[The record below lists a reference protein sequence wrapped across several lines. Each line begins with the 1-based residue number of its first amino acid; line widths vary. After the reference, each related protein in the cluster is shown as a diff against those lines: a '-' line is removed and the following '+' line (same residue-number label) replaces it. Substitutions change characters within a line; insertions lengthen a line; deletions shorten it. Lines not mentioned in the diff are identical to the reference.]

1 MESTYKNTL
10 IQVVDLLESLEKQEK
25 IKYYLV
31 GGILVNLYSDFRIT
45 RDIDIALD
53 LFYSGITIK
62 EFINIIKEFNFMPI
76 QDWNATEILAKETNI
91 IQYLDKT
98 ETIRIDNHIIE
109 KRSLSK
115 YKRIGPL
122 ALKRRV
128 REKLFG
134 IECWIA
140 SKEDFIL
147 SKLVYGGWQDFTDA
161 LGCWMRFQGELNQQI
176 LEESSK
182 ELGILKEYSLLT
194 SGITDPD
201 EFFEEIH
208 SK

>member
-1 MESTYKNTL
+1 MESTYKDTL
-10 IQVVDLLESLEKQEK
+10 LQIVKLLESLEEQEK
-25 IKYYLV
+25 IKYFFV

-45 RDIDIALD
+45 RNIDIVID
-53 LFYSGITIK
+53 LFYSGTTMK
-62 EFINIIKEFNFMPI
+62 EFINIIKEHNFSPI
-76 QDWNATEILAKETNI
+76 KDWNTTKILAEETNI

-98 ETIRIDNHIIE
+98 ETTRIDNHLIM
-109 KRSLSK
+109 KTSSSK
-115 YKRIGPL
+115 YNQIGTM
-122 ALKRRV
+122 ALKRRI

-147 SKLVYGGWQDFTDA
+147 SKLVYSGWQDFTDA
-161 LGCWMRFQGELNQQI
+161 LGCWMRFQEELNQQY
-176 LEESSK
+176 LEETSK
-182 ELGILKEYSLLT
+182 KLDVLRKYSLLT

-201 EFFEEIH
+201 EFFEKIH

>member
-134 IECWIA
+134 IVCWIA

>member
-10 IQVVDLLESLEKQEK
+10 LQVVDLIESLEKQEK
-25 IKYYLV
+25 IKYYFV

-45 RDIDIALD
+45 RDIDIVVD
-53 LFYSGITIK
+53 IFNSGLTIK
-62 EFINIIKEFNFMPI
+62 EFINIIKDFNFLPI
-76 QDWNATEILAKETNI
+76 QDWNATEKLAEETKI

-98 ETIRIDNHIIE
+98 ETTRIDNHIIE
-109 KRSLSK
+109 KNNPSK

-161 LGCWMRFQGELNQQI
+161 LGCWMRFQEELNQQI

-182 ELGILKEYSLLT
+182 ELNISKEYSLLT

-201 EFFEEIH
+201 EFFEKIH